1 MYIIISVGHW
11 CDNVII
17 IRLSELIVYKYNILK
32 YRVQQRRRRQRLL
45 WSVDGGARVR
55 ATPELGVLYFA
66 K

>member
-1 MYIIISVGHW
+1 MYIIIISVGHW

-17 IRLSELIVYKYNILK
+17 IRLSERTYKYNILK
-32 YRVQQRRRRQRLL
+32 YRVQQRRRRLR
-45 WSVDGGARVR
+45 SVDGGACVR